1 LLFSSELLGQLH
13 YIIDDAFGDMIDKE
27 IERSMLSNTS
37 IKKQKQQVNKSKLE
51 HEGASAISQTIT
63 ETREFTSF
71 RSDVLR
77 RLQSTLVNLVEN
89 FDEEFPIASSSTTL
103 AVGSDT
109 LLIDHGT
116 IAGTSIALSEI
127 IENRHSATGGG
138 SSAYNVS
145 YGSDSENSFT
155 NGSTGRHVCLKRY
168 ICKNEIFIFR
178 KVLCFLMI
186 IIYVQLL
193 IIYHQSNRKRFVFVH

>member
-1 LLFSSELLGQLH
+1 LLTHPNFFLVFSSDLLGQLH
-13 YIIDDAFGDMIDKE
+13 YIIDDAFGDTIDKE

-71 RSDVLR
+71 RGDVLR
-77 RLQSTLVNLVEN
+77 RLQSTLVDLVEN
-89 FDEEFPIASSSTTL
+89 FDEEFPIASSSSTTL
-103 AVGSDT
+103 AIASDT

-138 SSAYNVS
+138 GSSAYNVS

-155 NGSTGRHVCLKRY
+155 NGSTGRHVCLKR
-168 ICKNEIFIFR
+168 
-178 KVLCFLMI
+178 
-186 IIYVQLL
+186 
-193 IIYHQSNRKRFVFVH
+193 